1 MSEFFAKEDAL
12 YYPVTEAAMPSILVR
27 EELKDE
33 SNGQKYLWDC
43 SKNEIFMAEI
53 MALLNSDP
61 PCNTDS
67 VLGLG

>member
-1 MSEFFAKEDAL
+1 MDRSTCGI
-12 YYPVTEAAMPSILVR
+12 V
-27 EELKDE
+27 
-33 SNGQKYLWDC
+33 QKM
-43 SKNEIFMAEI
+43 KFFMAEI

>member
-1 MSEFFAKEDAL
+1 M
-12 YYPVTEAAMPSILVR
+12 AAMPSILVGV
-27 EELKDE
+27 ESKDE